1 MQLVEVLER
10 LLSRLGC
17 YEQRLSLAAGR
28 VATVHASLIHRRTLQ
43 SSRIDLGFVVLLY
56 SREAPF
62 LCAVFSMA
70 SSCQKQLEAVSRDRD
85 RLVEQLQQGAILFER
100 QLQSEQ
106 HKCKKLTLPQ
116 YTVMK

>member
-1 MQLVEVLER
+1 
-10 LLSRLGC
+10 
-17 YEQRLSLAAGR
+17 
-28 VATVHASLIHRRTLQ
+28 
-43 SSRIDLGFVVLLY
+43 
-56 SREAPF
+56 
-62 LCAVFSMA
+62 MA

-116 YTVMK
+116 YSYENSVFALVSFFLTNFVETESLLLGEYTGTLNLIYCLLF